1 MKHELKQLQIEKASI
16 ADDEHS
22 DNNEN
27 STNMAGYKDIQPRWN
42 QGESG
47 NPNGRPKGS
56 KNRSTIA
63 RKWLEVMQDAKN
75 PITGELE
82 KLSQEDLITLAM
94 IHKARK
100 GDVNAY
106 KQLMDSG
113 FGLPKQTIEQVQEQ
127 PIFNGIDLN
136 VDGQNK
142 SESL

>member
-1 MKHELKQLQIEKASI
+1 MAN
-16 ADDEHS
+16 DE
-22 DNNEN
+22 NLRPP
-27 STNMAGYKDIQPRWN
+27 QP
-42 QGESG
+42 GEVR

-63 RKWLEVMQDAKN
+63 RKWLEVMQDTKN

-100 GDVNAY
+100 GDVGAY

-113 FGLPKQTIEQVQEQ
+113 FGMPTQQIDVTTEK
-127 PIFNGIDLN
+127 PIFNGINLDVTN
-136 VDGQNK
+136 NDRTEEDSKITQTD
-142 SESL
+142 

>member
-1 MKHELKQLQIEKASI
+1 MANKDYLKPVK
-16 ADDEHS
+16 
-22 DNNEN
+22 
-27 STNMAGYKDIQPRWN
+27 P
-42 QGESG
+42 GEIR
-47 NPNGRPKGS
+47 NPNGKPKGT

-100 GDVNAY
+100 GDVGAY

-113 FGLPKQTIEQVQEQ
+113 FGMPTQQIDVTTEK
-127 PIFNGIDLN
+127 PIFNGINLDVATN
-136 VDGQNK
+136 DRTSQD
-142 SESL
+142 SETP

>member
-1 MKHELKQLQIEKASI
+1 MAN
-16 ADDEHS
+16 DE
-22 DNNEN
+22 NLRPP
-27 STNMAGYKDIQPRWN
+27 QP
-42 QGESG
+42 GEVR

-63 RKWLEVMQDAKN
+63 RKWLEVMQDTKN

-100 GDVNAY
+100 GDVGAY

-113 FGLPKQTIEQVQEQ
+113 FGMPTQQIDVTTEK
-127 PIFNGIDLN
+127 PIFNGIELDVAKDHGPN
-136 VDGQNK
+136 QDI
-142 SESL
+142 ETP

>member
-1 MKHELKQLQIEKASI
+1 MKYELKQLQIEKASI
-16 ADDEHS
+16 ADDEHNY
-22 DNNEN
+22 NNEN

-136 VDGQNK
+136 VDGQDK

>member
-1 MKHELKQLQIEKASI
+1 MAREDNLKP
-16 ADDEHS
+16 
-22 DNNEN
+22 
-27 STNMAGYKDIQPRWN
+27 MQP
-42 QGESG
+42 GETR

-82 KLSQEDLITLAM
+82 KLSQEDIMTLAL
-94 IHKARK
+94 IKKARG

-113 FGLPKQTIEQVQEQ
+113 YGLPKQTIEQVQEQ
-127 PIFNGIDLN
+127 PIFNGIDLDVTKDN
-136 VDGQNK
+136 GTK
-142 SESL
+142 